1 MFQFLAAAGG
11 LHGSGYNLPGAIFQ
25 FPVLNHLTRFL
36 HSAPHRFIAHRLAD
50 AGSLYRVAR
59 LFTLVVH
66 GGIDNALIGL
76 AVHFTLD
83 FLGAHVVS
91 GKQSLVLPERLEAVA
106 VASRFHGIAD
116 LVLHVP
122 GGIVH
127 LFKFRAFG
135 TLLSLCRVQPVFLFQ
150 FTGNL
155 LAAPM
160 LELVIQR
167 SAVLVHPQPHDV
179 DVVAVDVGML
189 VHQIGLVAIAQLPH
203 ILPCDVGK
211 LLVGQHV
218 FRVRVY
224 GNMKYRLLGG

>member
-150 FTGNL
+150 FTGDL

-167 SAVLVHPQPHDV
+167 LAVLVHPQPHDV